1 MAENLLFVEVE
12 IRPYIYLRASQS
24 SKGDLRLRLVQA
36 GPGGGHTGRCGRQG
50 HACRDAH
57 WRRQEPLLSGAC
69 ADAGEP
75 DGDSLAPDLTDER
88 SGRLLASE
96 LGLRCGHTSLW
107 TLARGALG
115 GRAEGA
121 NGGGED
127 ALRGPR
133 AAQITG
139 VRPRPPARRRRSL
152 CCRRSP
158 LYLGGG
164 PQFTPGLLV
173 PASRSKRPG
182 QSSSPRPYSN
192 GDSACAARYLALA
205 EDALARGGRNEL
217 QSPEPDLQGHP
228 SEGEEVQAATHTRR
242 HTCLTAARDRLRHDA
257 QGVRGTR
264 RRPAPF
270 R

>member
-1 MAENLLFVEVE
+1 MAWNLLFVEVE

-36 GPGGGHTGRCGRQG
+36 GPGGGHTGRSGRQG

-88 SGRLLASE
+88 PGRLLASE

-121 NGGGED
+121 NGGSED
-127 ALRGPR
+127 ALRGTR
-133 AAQITG
+133 ATQVPG
-139 VRPRPPARRRRSL
+139 VRPCAPARRRRPL
-152 CCRRSP
+152 RCRRSP
-158 LYLGGG
+158 LYLGVG
-164 PQFTPGLLV
+164 PQLPPGLPV
-173 PASRSKRPG
+173 FASRRKGSG
-182 QSSSPRPYSN
+182 QSSRPRTYGN
-192 GDSACAARYLALA
+192 GDSARAPGYLALA
-205 EDALARGGRNEL
+205 EDALARGGR
-217 QSPEPDLQGHP
+217 D
-228 SEGEEVQAATHTRR
+228 
-242 HTCLTAARDRLRHDA
+242 
-257 QGVRGTR
+257 
-264 RRPAPF
+264 
-270 R
+270 